1 LKRLREGEEEKKKE
15 GKEGKRP
22 MFFYTAPSH
31 EQTVEALDQRFVLTP
46 AAAREGYLVHL
57 VQRLKDKKS
66 AGSMIIFVKTCKTC
80 EVISMMLNYFE
91 FPNVSLHSQKS
102 QRERLASLVKFRS
115 NQVRILVATDVAS
128 RGLDIPTVDFV
139 INHDVPSV
147 SKNYVHRVGRT
158 ARAGRSG
165 TAFTLVS
172 PHDVALVKA
181 IEALTKTEL
190 KEHEEVDDE
199 HVAEIL
205 TQVNVTR
212 REQEL
217 KLEGLDFDEKK
228 KTNRRKR
235 LIMEGKNPD
244 VEEKER
250 ERARQKRIKAI
261 RRDFQKQKKAG
272 KKTPVKKEQLK
283 GSKSTQSASTSANP

>member
-1 LKRLREGEEEKKKE
+1 M
-15 GKEGKRP
+15 P
-22 MFFYTAPSH
+22 NSWQAPSH

-46 AAAREGYLVHL
+46 VAAREGYLVHL
-57 VQRLKDKKS
+57 VHRLRDKKS

-91 FPNVSLHSQKS
+91 FPNVSLHSRKS

-115 NQVRILVATDVAS
+115 NQVMFGSNFKTRHEFELIHIQSLTFRPQVRILVATDVAS
-128 RGLDIPTVDFV
+128 RGLDIPTVDYV

-181 IEALTKTEL
+181 IEALTQTRL
-190 KEHEEVDDE
+190 KEHDEVDDE

-205 TQVNVTR
+205 TQVYHMIDN
-212 REQEL
+212 ENISIPQ
-217 KLEGLDFDEKK
+217 FD
-228 KTNRRKR
+228 
-235 LIMEGKNPD
+235 
-244 VEEKER
+244 
-250 ERARQKRIKAI
+250 
-261 RRDFQKQKKAG
+261 
-272 KKTPVKKEQLK
+272 
-283 GSKSTQSASTSANP
+283 KSIINLSR